1 MQPSPSPNNFL
12 PAQLRDRRWLTVA
25 IATLV
30 VLGGGTAFTILRSQ
44 STATPDPNIVT
55 APPEVKTITALG
67 RVEPKGEIIKLSAP
81 TANNGNRVE
90 KLLVK
95 QGDQVRVGQVIAILD
110 NYDRLQAALTQAQQD
125 VRVAEAKLAITLA
138 GAKQGEIDAQIAEID
153 RLDSQR
159 SGDVAVQSASLGR
172 LEAELQNAET
182 EYSRYESL
190 FQSGAVSA
198 SQRDSKRLALDTTR
212 KNLQEA
218 QATLNRTQ
226 GIRPAELNQARA
238 SLSRIAE
245 VRPVDVQADQV
256 AVDRAIAA
264 VKQAQ
269 AELDRAS
276 VRSPVAGEI
285 LYVHTRSGEVV
296 SSDGI
301 VEIGQV
307 QQMNVVAEIYQSDV
321 NKVQV
326 GQKVRVTSDAI
337 AGELSGEVE
346 LVGSQVRR
354 QALVNTDPST
364 NIDARVVEVRIAL
377 DADSSKKAAKF
388 TNLQVTVVIAK

>member
-1 MQPSPSPNNFL
+1 MQPTPHGFL
-12 PAQLRDRRWLTVA
+12 SAQFRDRRWLTIA
-25 IATLV
+25 IASLV
-30 VLGGGTAFTILRSQ
+30 ILSGGTALTIWRSQ
-44 STATPDPNIVT
+44 SAATPDPNLVIE
-55 APPEVKTITALG
+55 PPEVKTITALG
-67 RVEPKGEIIKLSAP
+67 RLEPKGEIIKLSAP

-95 QGDQVRVGQVIAILD
+95 QGDQVRAGQVVAVLD
-110 NYDRLQAALTQAQQD
+110 NYDRLQAALEQAQVD

-159 SGDVAVQSASLGR
+159 SGDVAVQNASLGR

-182 EYSRYESL
+182 EYNRYQSL
-190 FQSGAVSA
+190 FQDGAVSA
-198 SQRDSKRLALDTTR
+198 SQRDSKRLALETTR
-212 KNLQEA
+212 KSLQEA
-218 QATLNRTQ
+218 QATLSRTQ
-226 GIRPAELNQARA
+226 SIRPAELTQARA
-238 SLSRIAE
+238 ALNRITE

-301 VEIGQV
+301 VEIGQTR
-307 QQMNVVAEIYQSDV
+307 QMNVVAEIYQSDI
-321 NKVQV
+321 NKIRI

-346 LVGSQVRR
+346 LIGSQVRR

-364 NIDARVVEVRIAL
+364 NIDSRIVEVRIAL
-377 DADSSKKAAKF
+377 DAASSEKAAKF

>member
-1 MQPSPSPNNFL
+1 MQPTPHGFL
-12 PAQLRDRRWLTVA
+12 SAQFRDRRWLTIA
-25 IATLV
+25 IASLV
-30 VLGGGTAFTILRSQ
+30 ILSGGAALTIWRSQ
-44 STATPDPNIVT
+44 SAATPDPNLVI

-67 RVEPKGEIIKLSAP
+67 RLEPKGEIIKLSAP
-81 TANNGNRVE
+81 TANSGNRVE

-95 QGDQVRVGQVIAILD
+95 QGDQVRAGQVVAVLD
-110 NYDRLQAALTQAQQD
+110 SYDRLQAALEQAQVD

-159 SGDVAVQSASLGR
+159 SGDVAVQNASLGR

-182 EYSRYESL
+182 EYNRYQSL
-190 FQSGAVSA
+190 FQDGAVSA
-198 SQRDSKRLALDTTR
+198 SQRDSKRLALETTR
-212 KNLQEA
+212 KNIQEA
-218 QATLNRTQ
+218 QAALSRTQ
-226 GIRPAELNQARA
+226 NTRPAELTQARA
-238 SLSRIAE
+238 ALNRIAE

-276 VRSPVAGEI
+276 VRSPIAGEI

-296 SSDGI
+296 SSNGI
-301 VEIGQV
+301 VEIGQTR
-307 QQMNVVAEIYQSDV
+307 QMNVVAEIYQSDI

-337 AGELSGEVE
+337 TGELSGEVE
-346 LVGSQVRR
+346 LIGSQVRR

-364 NIDARVVEVRIAL
+364 NIDSRIVEVRIAL
-377 DADSSKKAAKF
+377 DAASSEKAAKF

>member
-1 MQPSPSPNNFL
+1 MQPTPHSFL
-12 PAQLRDRRWLTVA
+12 PAQFRDRRWLTIA
-25 IATLV
+25 IAALV
-30 VLGGGTAFTILRSQ
+30 VLGGGTALTIWRSQ
-44 STATPDPNIVT
+44 SAATPDPNLVI
-55 APPEVKTITALG
+55 APPEIKTITALG
-67 RVEPKGEIIKLSAP
+67 RVEPRGEIIKLSAP

-95 QGDQVRVGQVIAILD
+95 QGDKVRAGQVVAVLD
-110 NYDRLQAALTQAQQD
+110 NFDRLQAALEQAQVD

-138 GAKQGEIDAQIAEID
+138 GAKKGEIDAQVAEID

-159 SGDVAVQSASLGR
+159 SGDVAVQNASLGR

-182 EYSRYESL
+182 EYSRYQSL
-190 FQSGAVSA
+190 FQDGAVSA
-198 SQRDSKRLALDTTR
+198 SQRDSKRLALETTR
-212 KNLQEA
+212 KSLQEA
-218 QATLNRTQ
+218 QATLSRTQ
-226 GIRPAELNQARA
+226 STRPAELTQARA
-238 SLSRIAE
+238 ALNRIAE

-256 AVDRAIAA
+256 AVDRAIAVA
-264 VKQAQ
+264 KQAQ

-301 VEIGQV
+301 VEIGQTR
-307 QQMNVVAEIYQSDV
+307 QMNVVAEIYQSDI
-321 NKVQV
+321 NKVQL

-346 LVGSQVRR
+346 LIGSQVRR

-364 NIDARVVEVRIAL
+364 NIDSRIVEVRIAL
-377 DADSSKKAAKF
+377 DAASSEKAAKF

>member
-1 MQPSPSPNNFL
+1 MQPTPHGFL
-12 PAQLRDRRWLTVA
+12 FAQFRDRRSLTTIA
-25 IATLV
+25 IATIV
-30 VLGGGTAFTILRSQ
+30 IIGGGTALTIWRSQ
-44 STATPDPNIVT
+44 SAATPDPNLVI

-67 RVEPKGEIIKLSAP
+67 RLEPQGEIIKLSAP

-95 QGDQVRVGQVIAILD
+95 QGDQVRAGQVVAVLD
-110 NYDRLQAALTQAQQD
+110 NYDRLQAALEQAQVD

-153 RLDSQR
+153 RLDNQR

-182 EYSRYESL
+182 EYNRYQSL
-190 FQSGAVSA
+190 FQDGAVSA
-198 SQRDSKRLALDTTR
+198 SQRDSKRLALETTR
-212 KNLQEA
+212 KSLQEA
-218 QATLNRTQ
+218 QATLSRTQ
-226 GIRPAELNQARA
+226 STRPAELTQARS
-238 SLSRIAE
+238 SLNRIAE

-256 AVDRAIAA
+256 AVDRAIAL

-296 SSDGI
+296 SSNGI
-301 VEIGQV
+301 VEIGQTR
-307 QQMNVVAEIYQSDV
+307 QMNVVAEIYQSDI

-337 AGELSGEVE
+337 AGELTGEVE

-364 NIDARVVEVRIAL
+364 NIDSRIVEVRIAL
-377 DADSSKKAAKF
+377 DAASSEKAAKF